1 MFFQLKM
8 TPLHWAC
15 ERGHISMVETLLRF
29 GADVNIDSKFGKTSL
44 EIASDIGRPDIFEM
58 LQNADQFRAPE
69 HPPKSDPLTL
79 AATQSI
85 LSDGIDDP
93 VASMTDPEV
102 IQIKQE
108 RIEQGRIVNL
118 KMF

>member
-1 MFFQLKM
+1 M

-69 HPPKSDPLTL
+69 HPPKSDPMTL

-85 LSDGIDDP
+85 LSDGLDDQIS
-93 VASMTDPEV
+93 AMADPDV
-102 IQIKQE
+102 VQIKQE
-108 RIEQGRIVNL
+108 RIEQGKIFKL
-118 KMF
+118 